1 MSEEDWTYLAARSD
15 ADFPNGL
22 FRIYFRP
29 SLNAIGRT
37 AQDVAYL
44 TGQVQAYADS
54 VSATYALAQA
64 LAVPAYGVGLDALK
78 LPRAGDLGNAA
89 FRDWEAQH
97 GIVTNTQN
105 AAYQITLH
113 DFGKLLLTTSGTNTF
128 TLPAATDLPDGWW
141 CQYHNIS
148 GANLTLQRSG
158 SDTINGVA
166 ATSSVVATGSAIG
179 RIIRRSSAIFQIG

>member
-1 MSEEDWTYLAARSD
+1 MSAEDWTYLAARSD

-22 FRIYFRP
+22 FRTYFRP

-37 AQDVAYL
+37 AQDVAFL
-44 TGQVQAYADS
+44 TVQVQAYLDS
-54 VSATYALAQA
+54 ISAIYALAQA
-64 LAVPAYGVGLDALK
+64 LAVPAYGVGLDAMK

-128 TLPAATDLPDGWW
+128 TLPLATDLPDAWW
-141 CQYHNIS
+141 CLYHNIS
-148 GANLTLQRSG
+148 GANLTIQRSG
-158 SDTINGVA
+158 TDTINGVA
-166 ATSSVVATGSAIG
+166 ATSIVVATGSAIG
-179 RIIRRSSAIFQIG
+179 RIIRRSSGIFQIG

>member
-1 MSEEDWTYLAARSD
+1 M
-15 ADFPNGL
+15 
-22 FRIYFRP
+22 
-29 SLNAIGRT
+29 
-37 AQDVAYL
+37 
-44 TGQVQAYADS
+44 QAYADS